1 MHIDEIPDPEI
12 PLWEALRD
20 ISESVGTLAA
30 RMAGNSDLRYQL
42 GANPGA
48 LIAYDMA
55 VLSLSEAHARFRLLV
70 TLTKPHQE

>member
-1 MHIDEIPDPEI
+1 MYIEEIPDPEI

-20 ISESVGTLAA
+20 ISESVGVMAL
-30 RMAGNSDLRYQL
+30 RMSGNAELRYTL
-42 GANPGA
+42 GSNPGA

-70 TLTKPHQE
+70 TLTKPQP